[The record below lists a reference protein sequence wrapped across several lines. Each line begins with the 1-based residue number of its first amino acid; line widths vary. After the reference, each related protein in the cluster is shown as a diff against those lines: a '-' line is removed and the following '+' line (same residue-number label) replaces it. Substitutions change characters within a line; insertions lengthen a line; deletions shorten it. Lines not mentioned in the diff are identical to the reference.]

1 LSNQLAVELAQE
13 AVFKVGELF
22 TKTDCQDKIIKLAT
36 ETLFQHPMYT
46 SWMDEQV
53 IDWCKK
59 NRPRVLLS
67 RQPSIIL
74 LGIRHGYQEM
84 ANLYKELSKMRDYE
98 VSKTLEKSM
107 ESIYN
112 KIPEK
117 WNKGWEKLNKL
128 NEKYGLEKLPVKKE
142 RQTYINFIKTISHG
156 HSH

>member
-1 LSNQLAVELAQE
+1 LKDDFRKQIIEYAQ
-13 AVFKVGELF
+13 
-22 TKTDCQDKIIKLAT
+22 DI
-36 ETLFQHPMYT
+36 LFQHPMYI
-46 SWMDEQV
+46 SWMDEKV

-59 NRPRVLLS
+59 NRTRVLLS

-117 WNKGWEKLNKL
+117 WNKGWEKLNEL
-128 NEKYGLEKLPVKKE
+128 NEKYGQEVLKTKK
-142 RQTYINFIKTISHG
+142 QSQSYANFMKSMS